1 MKITKLIL
9 ENFANIYSA
18 MNKKK
23 IEIDFSKCQNNIIIF
38 LGPNGSG
45 KTSILSE
52 LHPFATAGSM
62 DVRSDINLILENHNG
77 YKEVHIED
85 NGDRYVIKHHYLYK
99 NKNKSVKSFFECNG
113 EELNENGN
121 VSSFKTMVNLH
132 LGLEPEL
139 MRLMRLGSNVN
150 GLIDLKASNRK
161 VYASKLFQDIDI
173 YSSLYKK
180 ISDKYR
186 MTRNLIKSVVDK
198 IDKLKIYDVNVLEDE
213 NNTKKEILKTYQNN
227 KDKLIGEIN
236 VIQASIDKIYN
247 ESNLKNKDNL
257 LDEYK
262 ELEKD
267 IKKIKKQIRDY
278 ELPIIIS
285 GPIKKIIEE
294 YTNLK
299 HKYSSEIE
307 VQKVKLEY
315 SFSILDSLIKDNLE
329 LEDEIKNYS
338 SNERVNELCDLLDSL
353 KDKLASYGEMKET
366 KESREDYLQL
376 LSTFQSL
383 ECMVG
388 NLESFSRKAI
398 EDVIRLLLKGMSV
411 EKVANNNRKN
421 IQKEIDN
428 YKIQIASTKQE
439 NIFMPMVVYQ
449 LCDENECPYKYF
461 YDKITNSS
469 KCDVQKIM
477 QKIESLEI
485 ADEVFESYPHIKR
498 VLMNISK
505 FMKAN
510 AKYFKLIQGYD
521 FEYVLNRIVMRKPLY
536 DEDVITNKIAD
547 LEEYEEYVKIQK
559 QIQDVEKELKLL
571 SKVEVDI
578 SKLNKKLFD
587 NNKKKVEM
595 EEDIDDINEYI
606 QSCEKKVELYSE
618 LIDGVNFVNDM
629 MESINEKEKEKTEIM
644 REYNHLVKLSEDV
657 KELERNKM
665 NKQTFLDRVNLQIND
680 LNKQI
685 EENNY
690 KLRDFKNYNEEKDK
704 LESEYDDIDTIR
716 TALSPNT
723 GLPVLFLQ
731 IYLNRCIMTINQML
745 SMAYDDLE
753 ISNFVINEKEFRIP
767 YVKKGIEV
775 ADITYA
781 SQGERSFLSLSLS
794 LALIIQTL
802 DKYNIMLLDEVDA
815 TLDTNNRRH
824 FISILERLISMT
836 GSEQIF
842 LITHNN
848 MFDNYPVDVIMTGDT
863 NIDNFKNINIVWRG

>member
-18 MNKKK
+18 MNKKR

-77 YKEVHIED
+77 YKEIHIKD
-85 NGDRYVIKHHYLYK
+85 NDDIYVIKHHYLYK
-99 NKNKSVKSFFECNG
+99 NKNKSIKSFFEYNG

-161 VYASKLFQDIDI
+161 VYASKLFQDIDV

-198 IDKLKIYDVNVLEDE
+198 IEKLKIYDINVLEDE
-213 NNTKKEILKTYQNN
+213 NNVKKETLKKYQIN

-236 VIQASIDKIYN
+236 ILQSSINKIYD
-247 ESNLKNKDNL
+247 ESNLRNKDKL
-257 LDEYK
+257 LEEYNDLEDE
-262 ELEKD
+262 
-267 IKKIKKQIRDY
+267 IKKIKKQIKDY
-278 ELPIIIS
+278 DLPIVIS
-285 GPIKKIIEE
+285 GPIKNIVEE

-299 HKYSSEIE
+299 HKYSSEIN

-315 SFSILDSLIKDNLE
+315 NFSILDSLIKDNLE
-329 LEDEIKNYS
+329 LEEQINSNS
-338 SNERVNELCDLLDSL
+338 SNERINELCDLLDSL
-353 KDKLASYGEMKET
+353 KDNLASYNGIKES

-398 EDVIRLLLKGMSV
+398 EEVIQLLLKGMSV
-411 EKVANNNRKN
+411 EQVANNNRKN
-421 IQKEIDN
+421 IQKEIDD
-428 YKIQIASTKQE
+428 YKIKLASSKQE

-449 LCDENECPYKYF
+449 LCDEDECPYRYF
-461 YDKITNSS
+461 YDKFINSS
-469 KCDVQKIM
+469 KCDVGKIM

-498 VLMNISK
+498 NLMSISK

-510 AKYFKLIQGYD
+510 SKHFNLIQGYN

-536 DEDVITNKIAD
+536 DEDIITNKISE
-547 LEEYEEYVKIQK
+547 LEDYEEYMKTKKHMEDI
-559 QIQDVEKELKLL
+559 EKELKIL
-571 SKVEVDI
+571 STVKIDVK
-578 SKLNKKLFD
+578 KLNSKIFN
-587 NNKKKVEM
+587 NNKKKV
-595 EEDIDDINEYI
+595 DIENEINNINNYI
-606 QSCEKKVELYSE
+606 KSCEKKVDLYSQ
-618 LIDGVNFVNDM
+618 LIDGVNFVSNM
-629 MESINEKEKEKTEIM
+629 IEIIKEKEKEKNNIM
-644 REYNHLVKLSEDV
+644 EEYNHLIKLSNDV
-657 KELERNKM
+657 KELETKRDKKENLL
-665 NKQTFLDRVNLQIND
+665 NGLNLQIND

-690 KLRDFKNYNEEKDK
+690 KLRDFANYTEEKNK
-704 LESEYDDIDTIR
+704 LESEYDDIDVIR

-723 GLPVLFLQ
+723 GLPVLYLQ

-745 SMAYDDLE
+745 NMAYDDLE

-781 SQGERSFLSLSLS
+781 SQGERSFLSLALS
-794 LALIIQTL
+794 LALIIQTF

-824 FISILERLISMT
+824 FISVLERLIDIT

-848 MFDNYPVDVIMTGDT
+848 MFDNYPVDVIMTDDV